1 MDYISKLVEFF
12 RSAST
17 WSVTKRILFII
28 AVIATLGFLLF
39 GSLSCSSHRSFSVSV
54 DKAEK
59 VNVQYT
65 DSIDANSPL

>member
-1 MDYISKLVEFF
+1 MKIDEVKNL
-12 RSAST
+12 
-17 WSVTKRILFII
+17 
-28 AVIATLGFLLF
+28 IATAKKFSTLKKILLMVAFLAALAFFLF
-39 GSLSCSSHRSFSVSV
+39 GCSSHRSFSVSV

>member
-1 MDYISKLVEFF
+1 MDYLTKLVEFF
-12 RSAST
+12 RSASS
-17 WSVTKRILFII
+17 WSVTKRVLLII
-28 AVIATLGFLLF
+28 AVIAALGFLLF
-39 GSLSCSSHRSFSVSV
+39 GSVSCSSHRSFSVTV